1 MLFFNDFT
9 TNNLQIQAFNSIK
22 HYEHKQFAIDIVSM
36 SINLSLS
43 SKQLI
48 IKKTVKQYIRL
59 RKSNTA
65 GIEFVLTLC
74 KKNGY
79 IEIYIRKKRTAEI
92 EVVFVN
98 SLDCTTIQK
107 LRYVNDC
114 NVNIVKA
121 LLFEFDHTLISYL
134 RNGCSCKNKNILKF
148 IELNICKPSHHLNV
162 DIETPEYFLIV

>member
-74 KKNGY
+74 KK
-79 IEIYIRKKRTAEI
+79 KRI
-92 EVVFVN
+92 
-98 SLDCTTIQK
+98 
-107 LRYVNDC
+107 
-114 NVNIVKA
+114 
-121 LLFEFDHTLISYL
+121 H
-134 RNGCSCKNKNILKF
+134 
-148 IELNICKPSHHLNV
+148 
-162 DIETPEYFLIV
+162 